1 MIDITKDLP
10 PLGHVGYVVDDVEA
24 NAEKYRRSLGIENFM
39 IYNFTP
45 DNVWSD
51 EQRLPGGCTLRI
63 AIGSIKNEVKI
74 ELIQPIAGDT
84 PHARFLR
91 EKGPGIHHV
100 AFYTKDYDEWR
111 AYFKDKG
118 AKFAFEA
125 ETEDEII
132 GYRRS
137 FYAQVPDMVGLIEIT
152 EIARKRK

>member
-24 NAEKYRRSLGIENFM
+24 NAEKYRRSLGIENFR

-45 DNVWSD
+45 DNVWVD
-51 EQRLPGGCTLRI
+51 EKKLPGCTLRI

-91 EKGPGIHHV
+91 EKGPGLHHV
-100 AFYTKDYDEWR
+100 AFYTKDYDQWR
-111 AYFKDKG
+111 VYFKDKG
-118 AKFAFEA
+118 AKFVFEA
-125 ETEDEII
+125 EAEDDVI

-137 FYAQVPDMVGLIEIT
+137 FYAQVEGMVGLIEIT

>member
-1 MIDITKDLP
+1 VIDITKDLP
-10 PLGHVGYVVDDVEA
+10 PLGHVGYVVDDVGA
-24 NAEKYRRSLGIENFM
+24 NAEKYRRSLGIENFR
-39 IYNFTP
+39 IYDFTP
-45 DNVWSD
+45 DNVWAD
-51 EQRLPGGCTLRI
+51 GRKIPGGCTLRI
-63 AIGSIKNEVKI
+63 AIGTIKNEMKI
-74 ELIQPIAGDT
+74 ELIQPVAGDT

-100 AFYTKDYDEWR
+100 AFYSKDYDEWR

-118 AKFAFEA
+118 AQFVFEA
-125 ETEDEII
+125 ETEDEVI

>member
-1 MIDITKDLP
+1 VIDITKDLP

-45 DNVWSD
+45 DNVWAD
-51 EQRLPGGCTLRI
+51 QRKLKECTLRI

-84 PHARFLR
+84 PHARFLK
-91 EKGPGIHHV
+91 EKGPGIHHI
-100 AFYTKDYDEWR
+100 AFYTRDYDQWH
-111 AYFKDKG
+111 AYFADAG
-118 AKFAFEA
+118 AKFVFEA
-125 ETEDEII
+125 ETEDQII

-137 FYAQVPDMVGLIEIT
+137 FYAQVAGMVGLTEIT

>member
-1 MIDITKDLP
+1 VIDITKDLP

-24 NAEKYRRSLGIENFM
+24 NAARYRRSLGIENFL

-45 DNVWSD
+45 DNVWADGRKLS
-51 EQRLPGGCTLRI
+51 ECTLRI

-84 PHARFLR
+84 PQARFLK
-91 EKGPGIHHV
+91 EKGPGVHHI
-100 AFYTKDYDEWR
+100 AFYSKDYDQWR

-118 AKFAFEA
+118 ATFVFEA
-125 ETEDEII
+125 ETEDEVI

>member
-1 MIDITKDLP
+1 MIDIAKDLP

-24 NAEKYRRSLGIENFM
+24 NAEKYRRSLGIGNFM

-45 DNVWSD
+45 DNVWAD
-51 EQRLPGGCTLRI
+51 ERKLPGCTLRI

-91 EKGPGIHHV
+91 EKGPGVHHI
-100 AFYTKDYDEWR
+100 AFYTKDYDQWH
-111 AYFKDKG
+111 AYFRDNG
-118 AKFAFEA
+118 AKFVFEA

>member
-1 MIDITKDLP
+1 VIDITKDLP

-24 NAEKYRRSLGIENFM
+24 NAEKYRRSLGIENFR

-45 DNVWSD
+45 DNVWA
-51 EQRLPGGCTLRI
+51 EEEKLPGCTLRI

-91 EKGPGIHHV
+91 EKGPGLHHI
-100 AFYTKDYDEWR
+100 AFYTKDYDQWR

-125 ETEDEII
+125 EAEDEII

-137 FYAQVPDMVGLIEIT
+137 FYARVEGMVGLIEIT

>member
-1 MIDITKDLP
+1 MIDIAKDLP

-45 DNVWSD
+45 DNVWAD
-51 EQRLPGGCTLRI
+51 ERKLPGCTLRI
-63 AIGSIKNEVKI
+63 AIGTIKNEVKI

-91 EKGPGIHHV
+91 EKGPGVHHI
-100 AFYTKDYDEWR
+100 AFYTKDYDQWH
-111 AYFKDKG
+111 AYFRDNG
-118 AKFAFEA
+118 AKFVFEA

-137 FYAQVPDMVGLIEIT
+137 FYAQVADMVGLIEIT

>member
-1 MIDITKDLP
+1 MIDITRDLP

-24 NAEKYRRSLGIENFM
+24 NVEKYRRALGIENFR
-39 IYNFTP
+39 IYDFTP
-45 DNVWSD
+45 DNVWVD
-51 EQRLPGGCTLRI
+51 ERKLPGCTLRI

-74 ELIQPIAGDT
+74 ELIQPVSGET
-84 PHARFLR
+84 PHARFLEER
-91 EKGPGIHHV
+91 GPGIHHI

-111 AYFKDKG
+111 AYFKDRG
-118 AKFAFEA
+118 ARLVFEA

-137 FYAQVPDMVGLIEIT
+137 FYAQVAGMVGLTEIT